1 MNEQVINL
9 IVKKTGISQEN
20 AQKAV
25 LVVFDFLKTK
35 LPAPIAGQVDSF
47 LNTGTVSANVI
58 TEPAGGF
65 GKSKLDEP
73 VLAGKS

>member
-35 LPAPIAGQVDSF
+35 LPAPIATQVDSF
-47 LNTGTVSANVI
+47 LNTGSVNTSGM
-58 TEPAGGF
+58 TQQTGGF
-65 GKSKLDEP
+65 VKSKVEG
-73 VLAGKS
+73 VLAGTS

>member
-35 LPAPIAGQVDSF
+35 LPAPIASQVDSF
-47 LNTGTVSANVI
+47 LSTGSVNTSGI
-58 TEPAGGF
+58 TQPTGGF
-65 GKSKLDEP
+65 VKKMEG

>member
-1 MNEQVINL
+1 MNEQVIDL

-35 LPAPIAGQVDSF
+35 LPAPIASQLDSF
-47 LNTGTVSANVI
+47 LDTGTVNTSGF
-58 TEPAGGF
+58 TPQTGGF
-65 GKSKLDEP
+65 VKKIEG
-73 VLAGKS
+73 VVAGIS

>member
-9 IVKKTGISQEN
+9 IVKRTGITQEH
-20 AQKAV
+20 AEKAV

-35 LPAPIAGQVDSF
+35 LPAPIASQVEPF
-47 LNTGTVSANVI
+47 LTGGTANSAF
-58 TEPAGGF
+58 TQQAGGF
-65 GKSKLDEP
+65 AKSKVEG

>member
-1 MNEQVINL
+1 MNEQVVNL

-35 LPAPIAGQVDSF
+35 LPAPIASQLDSF
-47 LNTGTVSANVI
+47 LNTGTVSANAI
-58 TEPAGGF
+58 TEQAGGF
-65 GKSKLDEP
+65 VKSKVEG

>member
-35 LPAPIAGQVDSF
+35 LPAPIASQLDSF
-47 LNTGTVSANVI
+47 LTGGTMNANPI
-58 TEPAGGF
+58 TEQASGF
-65 GKSKLDEP
+65 LKSKVEGVFAD
-73 VLAGKS
+73 KS

>member
-1 MNEQVINL
+1 MNEQVINM

-35 LPAPIAGQVDSF
+35 LPAPIASQVDSF
-47 LNTGTVSANVI
+47 LNTGTVSGNAM
-58 TEPAGGF
+58 TEQTGGF
-65 GKSKLDEP
+65 VKSSVEG
-73 VLAGKS
+73 VLAGKR

>member
-9 IVKKTGISQEN
+9 IVKRTGISQEN

-25 LVVFDFLKTK
+25 LVVFDSLKTK
-35 LPAPIAGQVDSF
+35 LPAPIASQVDSF
-47 LNTGTVSANVI
+47 LHTGMVDTSAI
-58 TEPAGGF
+58 TQQSGGF
-65 GKSKLDEP
+65 EESTVEG

>member
-9 IVKKTGISQEN
+9 IVKRTGITQEN

-35 LPAPIAGQVDSF
+35 LPAPIASQLEPF
-47 LNTGTVSANVI
+47 LTGGTVNSGI
-58 TEPAGGF
+58 TQQTGGF
-65 GKSKLDEP
+65 AKSKVEG